1 MLRVG
6 CLVLACLAQDAPPK
20 AEAEPPK
27 PGAVRGTVTLHVPG
41 LTLGDAGPV
50 VAYLEGIDAPIRFA
64 VPKAVPTISQTNA
77 RFAPSFLVIAA
88 GQTVQFPNDDVIVHN
103 VFSFSRPNDFDLG
116 LYPKGESK
124 SVTFRHPGVVRV
136 YCSIHQSMSAVI
148 YVAPS
153 PHHTLVAADGAFLLR
168 DVPPGRYR
176 LRTWNGKL
184 PSTAAEVTVAA
195 GAEATVALA
204 IEPKRRPTAEPR
216 PGGEAGREAD
226 AGARGDARSGE
237 GAQPK

>member
-1 MLRVG
+1 MWRLG
-6 CLVLACLAQDAPPK
+6 GFLLAVLAQDPAP
-20 AEAEPPK
+20 EAGSERPK
-27 PGAVRGTVTLHVPG
+27 PGTVRGTVALQVPG
-41 LTLGDAGPV
+41 LKLADAGPV
-50 VAYLEGIDAPIRFA
+50 VAFLEGIDAPLRYE

-77 RFAPSFLVIAA
+77 RFAPNFLVIAA
-88 GQTVQFPNDDVIVHN
+88 GQSVQFPNDDVIVHN

-124 SVTFRHPGVVRV
+124 SVTFRQPGVVRV

-153 PHHTLVAADGAFLLR
+153 PHHTVVGADGTFQVR

-184 PSTAAEVTVAA
+184 PSVAAEVTVGA
-195 GAEATVALA
+195 GAEAPVALA
-204 IEPKRRPTAEPR
+204 IEPKRQAPAAEGKAAEAPPRERPADE
-216 PGGEAGREAD
+216 GKRE
-226 AGARGDARSGE
+226 
-237 GAQPK
+237 